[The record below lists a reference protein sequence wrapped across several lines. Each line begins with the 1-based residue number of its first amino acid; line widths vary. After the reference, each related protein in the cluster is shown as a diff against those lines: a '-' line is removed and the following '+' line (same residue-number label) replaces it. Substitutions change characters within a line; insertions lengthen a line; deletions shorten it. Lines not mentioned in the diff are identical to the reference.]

1 MWIKRNGAGR
11 GSHQNTVDD
20 LPQVVFNSLLL
31 IKPSIPG
38 SLTYPMYVMQ
48 NLTRENLYNKITYR
62 DSQGDCT
69 YPVWASTIPHKQE
82 AGPIQR
88 LRMRWV
94 VLAFFSAIALVTG
107 YAGLSLVWEAH
118 YSLRWLVL
126 TAMGSGYILRSVWI
140 SLIDNHHPDERHIH
154 TNLGAANY
162 VTILRGLMIAAAF
175 GFLSSPTPPGR
186 LAWAPALLYTLAA
199 LCDLLDGYV
208 ARLTRNV
215 TQLGETLD
223 MRFDGL
229 GVLIA
234 ALLAVQYG
242 KVPAVYLLVGLA
254 RYIFLAGIWLRRQM
268 GYKVYNLPAS
278 PMRRILAGVQM
289 VFLFTMLWP
298 IITPAVTS
306 ILAYFFAVPFLFG
319 FVRDWYIVSGIFQ
332 FSQGNKV
339 DALERVF

>member
-1 MWIKRNGAGR
+1 MWIKRNGFGR
-11 GSHQNTVDD
+11 GSHENIVGDHLQA
-20 LPQVVFNSLLL
+20 VFNSFLL
-31 IKPSIPG
+31 IKPSIPD

-48 NLTRENLYNKITYR
+48 NLNKENLYNTGTY
-62 DSQGDCT
+62 S
-69 YPVWASTIPHKQE
+69 ASLTE
-82 AGPIQR
+82 PILR

-94 VLAFFSAIALVTG
+94 LLAYLWVIALISG
-107 YAGLSLVWEAH
+107 YAGLSLVWEAN

-126 TAMGSGYILRSVWI
+126 TAMGSGYILWSVWI
-140 SLIDNHHPDERHIH
+140 NLIDNHHPDEKHIH

-199 LCDLLDGYV
+199 LSDLLDGYI

-242 KVPAVYLLVGLA
+242 KAPAIYLLVGLA

-278 PMRRILAGVQM
+278 PMRRILAGAQM
-289 VFLFTMLWP
+289 VFLFIMLWP

-306 ILAYFFAVPFLFG
+306 ILAYLFAVPFLFG
-319 FVRDWYIVSGIFQ
+319 FVRDWCTVSGIFRT
-332 FSQGNKV
+332 SQG
-339 DALERVF
+339 